1 MRKTRCPSCGSIIVI
16 DESQKLLHCENCHKQ
31 YKNPLYKPPVEEQS
45 EVEQPA
51 PVAAVESAQTETA
64 TPTVAEESVQ
74 PAPVQDAVETVVPE
88 TIGESA
94 TDQIPQAEP
103 VAEEAENTVNQDNT
117 VADNG
122 DDNEKAAAPVY
133 KKKTKALTKGMLD
146 LSITL
151 FVFVMLT
158 SVYSIVA
165 NVLNG
170 TFPIL
175 SILSL
180 FTSITFPM
188 ICLIMSSL
196 AKKANASEDSDYAKR
211 MKGLMGAQIA
221 FSVLIVVSFP
231 WSTISSLIQIVTAI
245 IYMKDAI
252 IYYWQFMLFELIGIV
267 CFGLSIGILAKSC
280 KALVI
285 CKKPVTE
292 EEIQNTAQQ
301 DVTTDST
308 ANQTVATA
316 TALVPVADANAQPSA
331 NAVAQVNVNVS
342 VPTVRESKFTAGLG
356 SLIGLNITNFLLV
369 VFTLGFGIP
378 CAICRKYRWLYKNQ
392 VIDGRRLV
400 FEGKAGSLF
409 GQWIKWI
416 LLSIITLGIYS
427 LWVPIK
433 KQKWITEH
441 THFAQD

>member
-1 MRKTRCPSCGSIIVI
+1 MKKNHCPSCGSIIVI
-16 DESQKLLHCENCHKQ
+16 DESQKSLHCENCHKQ
-31 YKNPLYKPPVEEQS
+31 YKNPLYKPPVEEPS

-51 PVAAVESAQTETA
+51 PVVAEQPVSEQPALAVESAQTETA
-64 TPTVAEESVQ
+64 TPAATEESAQ
-74 PAPVQDAVETVVPE
+74 PAPDQDAIETVVPE
-88 TIGESA
+88 TIGES
-94 TDQIPQAEP
+94 TTEQLPQAEP
-103 VAEEAENTVNQDNT
+103 VAEEAENNVNHDNT
-117 VADNG
+117 VADNT
-122 DDNEKAAAPVY
+122 DDNEKATAPVY

-165 NVLNG
+165 TVLNG
-170 TFPIL
+170 TFLIASLLELFIL
-175 SILSL
+175 
-180 FTSITFPM
+180 ITFSM

-196 AKKANASEDSDYAKR
+196 ANKANASENSDYAKR

-221 FSVLIVVSFP
+221 FAVLTVLAYAWI
-231 WSTISSLIQIVTAI
+231 TAAALMQII
-245 IYMKDAI
+245 RIGIYFGAEL
-252 IYYWQFMLFELIGIV
+252 IYYWQVMLFDVIYIV

-285 CKKPVTE
+285 CKNPVTE
-292 EEIQNTAQQ
+292 EEIQSAVQQ
-301 DVTTDST
+301 DV
-308 ANQTVATA
+308 A
-316 TALVPVADANAQPSA
+316 TALVPVADAKAQPSA
-331 NAVAQVNVNVS
+331 NAVAQANVNVS

-356 SLIGLNITNFLLV
+356 SLIGLNITNFLLI

-400 FEGKAGSLF
+400 FEGKAGGLF

-427 LWVPIK
+427 LWLPVK

-441 THFAQD
+441 THFAQN